1 MAEITAKLVKE
12 LRELTGSGMM
22 DCKKALVAVEGDID
36 KAADWLRE
44 NGILKAAKKS
54 SRIAAEGLV
63 RTEFNEDHTAASIV
77 EVNSET
83 DFVAKNEEFIGFV
96 ESLAKQALN
105 KASATLDEFLE
116 GDLNGQKVKDA
127 LTEKI
132 AKIGENMNIR
142 RFDKMEEEGV
152 KYVGYTH
159 GGGKIGVVIG
169 LKTKAAWDKVEEI
182 GKDVAMQVASMAP
195 KFLNDTEVDQEWLEN
210 ETKILK
216 EATIKE
222 LEAAGKKVEMAENIV
237 KGKIKKSL
245 KEVCLLD
252 QDFVK
257 DSKISVKKYVEDA
270 AKALGEAVEVVSMKR
285 YEVGEGLEKKEE
297 NFAEEVAAQMAG
309 K

>member
-22 DCKKALVAVEGDID
+22 DCKKALSEVGGDIN

-63 RTEFNEDHTAASIV
+63 RTDFNEDHTEASMV

-83 DFVAKNEEFIGFV
+83 DFVAKNEEFVQFV
-96 ESLAKQALN
+96 ERLAKQALT
-105 KASATLDEFLE
+105 KVHDTLEDFLE
-116 GDLNGQKVKDA
+116 GDLDGAKVKDV
-127 LTEKI
+127 LTEKV

-142 RFDKMEEEGV
+142 RFTKV
-152 KYVGYTH
+152 KKPGTKYIGYLH
-159 GGGKIGVVIG
+159 GGGRIGVLIG
-169 LKTKAAWDKVEEI
+169 LKTEASWKEVEHI

-195 KFLNDTEVDQEWLEN
+195 KFLTANDVDQEWLEA
-210 ETKILK
+210 EKKILK
-216 EATIKE
+216 EAVLNE
-222 LEAAGKKVEMAENIV
+222 GKKPEMADKIV
-237 KGKIKKSL
+237 EGKINKEL
-245 KEVCLLD
+245 KEVCLTE
-252 QDFVK
+252 QAFVK
-257 DSKISVKKYVEDA
+257 DSDMSVKQYVAEE
-270 AKALGEAVEVVSMKR
+270 AKKLGKDVEIVSMHR

-297 NFAEEVAAQMAG
+297 NFAEEVAAQMN